1 MEPLMTVQKQFG
13 RRRSLHAT
21 APVPRPVETRIGRGE
36 VRVPEPVC
44 DADGKDWEPRQ
55 RPPSRKARKMSSA
68 EPWRSISIVATLGF
82 GLSSW
87 LLPDAIQ
94 DIVQLVLGILT
105 AGALFAGL
113 RARIR
118 RAQSS
123 E

>member
-13 RRRSLHAT
+13 RRRSQHAA
-21 APVPRPVETRIGRGE
+21 APVLKPVETVIGRGE
-36 VRVPEPVC
+36 VRVAEPVS
-44 DADGKDWEPRQ
+44 DADWEDREPQ
-55 RPPSRKARKMSSA
+55 QGPPSRKARKMSSA

-87 LLPDAIQ
+87 LLPAAIQ
-94 DIVQLVLGILT
+94 DIVQLVLAILT

-113 RARIR
+113 RSRIR